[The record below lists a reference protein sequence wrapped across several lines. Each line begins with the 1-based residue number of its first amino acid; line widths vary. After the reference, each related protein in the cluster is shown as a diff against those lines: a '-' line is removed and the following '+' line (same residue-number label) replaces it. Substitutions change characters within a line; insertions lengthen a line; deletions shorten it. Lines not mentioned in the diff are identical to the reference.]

1 MKRQIRRGVYETN
14 SSSCHS
20 LTMCSEEEFNRWKD
34 GELLFDTWEEVFV
47 SANILTKDQKEEAA
61 EDYELNKDEYAKD
74 WNDLSDNAKEKYY
87 TSYAKRRNLIKDHYN
102 NYQEYMYEGYLESY
116 EKHYTTSNGEKIVA
130 FGQYG
135 HD

>member
-1 MKRQIRRGVYETN
+1 MRRQIRCGVYETN

-34 GELLFDTWEEVFV
+34 GEILFDTWEEVFV
-47 SANILTKDQKEEAA
+47 PANALTKSQKEEAA
-61 EDYELNKDEYAKD
+61 EDYELNKDEYSKD
-74 WNDLSDNAKEKYY
+74 WKDLSDNTKEKYY
-87 TSYAKRRNLIKDHYN
+87 VSYAKRRNLVKDYYD
-102 NYQEYMYEGYLESY
+102 NYHEYMNEGYLESY
-116 EKHYTTSNGEKIVA
+116 EQHYTTPNGEKIVA

>member
-1 MKRQIRRGVYETN
+1 MKRQIRCGVYETN

-47 SANILTKDQKEEAA
+47 SANTLTKDQKEEAA

-87 TSYAKRRNLIKDHYN
+87 TSYAKRRDLIKDHYN

>member
-47 SANILTKDQKEEAA
+47 SANILTKNQKEEAA

-87 TSYAKRRNLIKDHYN
+87 TSYAKKMNLIKDHYD
-102 NYQEYMYEGYLESY
+102 NYQKYMNESYLESY
-116 EKHYTTSNGEKIVA
+116 EEHYTTSNGEKIVA

-135 HD
+135 NN

>member
-1 MKRQIRRGVYETN
+1 MRRQIRRGVYETN

-34 GELLFDTWEEVFV
+34 GELLFDTYEEVFV
-47 SANILTKDQKEEAA
+47 SANTLTKDQKEEAA

-87 TSYAKRRNLIKDHYN
+87 TSYAKRRNLLKDCYD
-102 NYQEYMYEGYLESY
+102 NYHEYMNEGYLESY
-116 EKHYTTSNGEKIVA
+116 EQHYTTPNGEKIVA